1 MTLQEL
7 RERALQLSI
16 DDRRQLIHTLL
27 ESLQPETRSTVQ
39 PKNLSR
45 LRGIAKSTEIT
56 ENTDPQEEYIDYLT
70 EKYQ

>member
-1 MTLQEL
+1 
-7 RERALQLSI
+7 
-16 DDRRQLIHTLL
+16 LIHTLL
-27 ESLQPETRSTVQ
+27 ESLQPETRSTVR

-56 ENTDPQEEYIDYLT
+56 ENTDSQEDYIDYLT

>member
-27 ESLQPETRSTVQ
+27 ESLQPETRSTVW

-56 ENTDPQEEYIDYLT
+56 ENTDPQKDY
-70 EKYQ
+70 KRS